1 MTMSGKNQTSKSRIA
16 PEVARQI
23 DENLKRLYADRT
35 SEALP
40 DSLSQLLDA
49 LRQKETNSRSNN
61 A

>member
-35 SEALP
+35 SEVLP